1 VTDLYNT
8 AWRQPEASKQNTRNQ
23 LFVETELREGFME
36 EEVLSESSSNRSKLY
51 EVIEESM

>member
-8 AWRQPEASKQNTRNQ
+8 AWRQPEASKQNTGNQ